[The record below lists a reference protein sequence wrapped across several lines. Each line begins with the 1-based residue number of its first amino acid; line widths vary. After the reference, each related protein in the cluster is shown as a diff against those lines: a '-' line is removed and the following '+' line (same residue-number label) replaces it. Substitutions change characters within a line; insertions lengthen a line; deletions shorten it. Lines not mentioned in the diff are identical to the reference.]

1 MSSCS
6 RALPPTL
13 AALGVAALVS
23 LPGQARAE
31 DDAVAMSVGVS
42 VSVSFGQ
49 KLAFGLGADLRATFL
64 MEGSFA
70 GAFDSGHMGF
80 GPFAQATWLDFSAGR
95 FAIGSHGGG
104 DTSGN
109 SDQVVACSIDGELGW
124 TYRTRISDEF
134 PAQHG
139 LHVGAM
145 ASLFEPVVV
154 DFSARAVIPVSG
166 ELFVPEGMFGMGV
179 RANRPFGERSHAI
192 DGRPL
197 RTADG
202 VVLPPV
208 LGLGPAA
215 SRPAR
220 LDRATR
226 AALAGAWLDSARAE
240 CGSIPAFLALARD
253 LATVGAPASLVARA
267 LAGLGDEVRH
277 TARCS
282 EIASALAGW
291 RLRPALLPPPAA
303 RDADRQAALV
313 RMAIEAWHDGCL
325 GEGAAAARAR
335 RSLAGARDEGVR
347 AALGEIARDEALHA
361 ELGWRVLAYC
371 LAEGGREVREAVG
384 DAMTGPAP
392 APPADDAEVE
402 GERKEVQAFG
412 RLPRAEAD
420 AAWDET
426 WAAARRDGE
435 RMLVAA

>member
-1 MSSCS
+1 MSSRS
-6 RALPPTL
+6 RSLPPAL

-23 LPGQARAE
+23 LPGQARA
-31 DDAVAMSVGVS
+31 DKPYALSGGVS
-42 VSVSFGQ
+42 LSLSFGQ
-49 KLAFGLGADLRATFL
+49 RLAFGVGADLRATAL
-64 MEGSFA
+64 LDGSQA
-70 GAFDSGHMGF
+70 GEYSSGYMGF
-80 GPFAQATWLDFSAGR
+80 GPFVQATWLNFSAGR
-95 FAIGSHGGG
+95 FAAGLHGG
-104 DTSGN
+104 
-109 SDQVVACSIDGELGW
+109 SDISDSLEDIATCIDGELGW
-124 TYRTRISDEF
+124 TYRTPYSDEL

-145 ASLFEPVVV
+145 TALVSGVGL
-154 DFSARAVIPVSG
+154 DFSVRAAIPLSD
-166 ELFVPEGMFGMGV
+166 EPFVPEGTVGMGLRV
-179 RANRPFGERSHAI
+179 LPPFGVRTMPMV
-192 DGRPL
+192 GRPL

-202 VVLPPV
+202 VVLPPA
-208 LGLGPAA
+208 LGLGPATSA
-215 SRPAR
+215 PAR

-253 LATVGAPASLVARA
+253 LAAVGAPASLVARA
-267 LAGLGDEVRH
+267 LAALGDEVRH

-313 RMAIEAWHDGCL
+313 RMALEAWHDGCL

-335 RSLAGARDEGVR
+335 RSLAGAKDAGVH

-392 APPADDAEVE
+392 APPADDAE
-402 GERKEVQAFG
+402 GERRELQAFG
-412 RLPRAEAD
+412 QLPRAEAD

>member
-1 MSSCS
+1 MSFGS

-23 LPGQARAE
+23 LPGQARA
-31 DDAVAMSVGVS
+31 DDPYGMSVGVS
-42 VSVSFGQ
+42 LSVSFGQ
-49 KLAFGLGADLRATFL
+49 KLAFGLGADLRATFF
-64 MEGSFA
+64 MEGTLP
-70 GAFDSGHMGF
+70 GVFDPDHMGF
-80 GPFAQATWLDFSAGR
+80 GPFVQATWLNFSAGR
-95 FAIGSHGGG
+95 FAVGAHGGG
-104 DTSGN
+104 DVTGS
-109 SDQVVACSIDGELGW
+109 SSEIASSIDGEIGW
-124 TYRTRISDEF
+124 TYRTRVSDEF

-139 LHVGAM
+139 LHVGVM
-145 ASLFEPVVV
+145 TSLFDPVVL
-154 DFSARAVIPVSG
+154 DFSARAAIPVSG
-166 ELFVPEGMFGMGV
+166 EMFVPEGTLGMGI
-179 RANRPFGERSHAI
+179 RANRPFGEWSHVV

-197 RTADG
+197 RMADG
-202 VVLPPV
+202 VVLPPA
-208 LGLGPAA
+208 LLLGPAA

-253 LATVGAPASLVARA
+253 LAAVGAPASLVARA
-267 LAGLGDEVRH
+267 LAALGDEVRH

-291 RLRPALLPPPAA
+291 RLRPALLAPPAA

-313 RMAIEAWHDGCL
+313 RMALEAWHDGCL

-335 RSLAGARDEGVR
+335 RSLTGARHAGVR
-347 AALGEIARDEALHA
+347 VALGEIARDEAQHA

-412 RLPRAEAD
+412 RLRRAEAD

>member
-6 RALPPTL
+6 RALPPML
-13 AALGVAALVS
+13 AALGVASLVS

-31 DDAVAMSVGVS
+31 DDAFAMSVGVS
-42 VSVSFGQ
+42 LSVSFGQ
-49 KLAFGLGADLRATFL
+49 KLVAFGLGADLRATFL

-80 GPFAQATWLDFSAGR
+80 GPFAQATWLNFSAGR
-95 FAIGSHGGG
+95 FAIGTHGGG
-104 DTSGN
+104 DLSR
-109 SDQVVACSIDGELGW
+109 DACVDGEIGW
-124 TYRTRISDEF
+124 MYRTPYRDLL
-134 PAQHG
+134 PGQHG
-139 LHVGAM
+139 LHLGVM
-145 ASLFEPVVV
+145 AGLLDPAVVV
-154 DFSARAVIPVSG
+154 FSAGAAIPLSG
-166 ELFVPEGMFGMGV
+166 ESLAPEGMLGV
-179 RANRPFGERSHAI
+179 GIHAAPIFGERFHGT

-253 LATVGAPASLVARA
+253 LAAVGAPASLVARA
-267 LAGLGDEVRH
+267 LGALGDEVRH

-282 EIASALAGW
+282 EIASELAGW

-313 RMAIEAWHDGCL
+313 RMALEAWHDGCL

-347 AALGEIARDEALHA
+347 VALGEIARDEALHA
-361 ELGWRVLAYC
+361 ELGCRVLAYC

-412 RLPRAEAD
+412 RLRRAEAD